1 MRINQLFNNEPS
13 NNTTIL
19 ISFFFHIKII
29 TNKKSKRIN
38 FIFYNFNEEVILF
51 VSISI
56 VMIINLKRF

>member
-13 NNTTIL
+13 NNITIL
-19 ISFFFHIKII
+19 ISFIFHIKII